1 MAGKLNAIR
10 AKSYFSAPA
19 NYGSAFT
26 SCWDNNERERTMGI
40 TLEEM
45 EKILEERGCSMAK
58 KYTLDETADH
68 HCRARKIHDGENVVL
83 GVGLPTNRSA
93 TGQGPARAARDPDD
107 GIRHH

>member
-1 MAGKLNAIR
+1 MDEWVYGCPDRQAYIDHYIASNGAGKLNAIR

-45 EKILEERGCSMAK
+45 EKILEERG
-58 KYTLDETADH
+58 LLN
-68 HCRARKIHDGENVVL
+68 G
-83 GVGLPTNRSA
+83 
-93 TGQGPARAARDPDD
+93 
-107 GIRHH
+107 